1 MKNGKRKILVV
12 VLALLVTIVCTG
24 CSKEITGKW
33 KLSSVQIGT
42 EEYSLE
48 KLAKVIGS
56 DAAENIVVYLIV
68 DDKGKIM
75 VSEDEKAAEENIGEV
90 EQKGDK
96 YLFRIPGQDTVTGT
110 IEDGKL
116 ILQGNDD
123 DVYDRLIL
131 EKQ

>member
-1 MKNGKRKILVV
+1 MKTGRLKILVV
-12 VLALLVTIVCTG
+12 VLTLVVMTVCTG

-33 KLSSVQIGT
+33 KLSFVQIGT

-48 KLAKVIGS
+48 RLAKVIGS
-56 DAAENIVVYLIV
+56 DAAEKISVYLIV
-68 DDKGKIM
+68 DDNGKIT
-75 VSEDEKAAEENIGEV
+75 VSEDEKATEQKIGEV

-96 YLFRIPGQDTVTGT
+96 YFFKIPGQDMVTGT
-110 IEDGKL
+110 IEDEKL

-123 DVYDRLIL
+123 DVYDRLML

>member
-1 MKNGKRKILVV
+1 MKNGRRRILLI
-12 VLALLVTIVCTG
+12 VLALLVIILCAG

-33 KLSSVQIGT
+33 KLSSVQIGS

-48 KLAKVIGS
+48 RLAKVIGS
-56 DAAENIVVYLIV
+56 DVAKKISVYLIV

-75 VSEDEKAAEENIGEV
+75 VSEDEKATEQKIGEV

-96 YLFRIPGQDTVTGT
+96 YFFKIPGQDTVMGT
-110 IEDGKL
+110 IEDEKL